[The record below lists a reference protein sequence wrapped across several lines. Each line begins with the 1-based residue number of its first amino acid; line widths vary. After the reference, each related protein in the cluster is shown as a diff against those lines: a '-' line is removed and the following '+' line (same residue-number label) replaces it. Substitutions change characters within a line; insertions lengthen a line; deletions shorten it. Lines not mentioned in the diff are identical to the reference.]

1 MSVLFQMFS
10 KVWNGVLTAGTTN
23 VEPGVFCLMQFGNGN
38 VQLCN
43 APTSNRVSANL
54 DDTLYKKLWILY
66 SQSSHFRIITKASMK
81 SEN

>member
-1 MSVLFQMFS
+1 VMYACAVSDVLQSMEWSVNCWLES
-10 KVWNGVLTAGTTN
+10 
-23 VEPGVFCLMQFGNGN
+23 GVFRLMHLGKGN

-66 SQSSHFRIITKASMK
+66 SRSSHFKIITKASMK